1 MLADTISHIIRFYTH
16 NFKTIKINTVSYEIN
31 SRVIFCRGKVKESIP
46 YAEDALNIYTS
57 INPDYYGI
65 TELVADLAHSY
76 ILIKQPKTALSCF
89 QKIYDIKHTILEDHS
104 SECYLSGALEH
115 IVRLNIDI
123 LHVSFFFCFFFH
135 SFIN

>member
-1 MLADTISHIIRFYTH
+1 MLTDTIFHIIRFYTH
-16 NFKTIKINTVSYEIN
+16 HFKTIKINTVSYEIN
-31 SRVIFCRGKVKESIP
+31 SCVIFCRGKVKESIA
-46 YAEDALNIYTS
+46 YAEDALSIYTS
-57 INPDYYGI
+57 INPDYFGI

-89 QKIYDIKHTILEDHS
+89 QKIYDMKHTLLEDHS

-123 LHVSFFFCFFFH
+123 LHVSLVLFF
-135 SFIN
+135 SFID